1 MEEFILDLFL
11 AGHELHVV
19 HQQKVCLP
27 VFGPEVAATACPNQL
42 NELIDEVIALD
53 VDDFSSRIILPDHVG
68 DGVQQVGLAQ
78 TGIAVD
84 QQGVV
89 VLGGMLRHRHRG
101 GVGQLIAGTYHEG
114 LKREILVGEAI
125 TVFLGRAAL
134 KFQKSRFIQDL
145 HFKLHG
151 EEILKGG
158 FDVFDKQGFDVSF
171 FKVVGTVQIEGIFPD
186 VHRRQFIEPGGDGR
200 LRKILLELLEDVG
213 PHISDRIQIRTPLLL

>member
-1 MEEFILDLFL
+1 
-11 AGHELHVV
+11 
-19 HQQKVCLP
+19 
-27 VFGPEVAATACPNQL
+27 
-42 NELIDEVIALD
+42 
-53 VDDFSSRIILPDHVG
+53 
-68 DGVQQVGLAQ
+68 
-78 TGIAVD
+78 
-84 QQGVV
+84 
-89 VLGGMLRHRHRG
+89 MLRHRHRG

-114 LKREILVGEAI
+114 LKREILVGEAVA
-125 TVFLGRAAL
+125 VFLGRAAL

-151 EEILKGG
+151 KEILKGG
-158 FDVFDKQGFDVSF
+158 FDVFDKQGFNVSF

>member
-27 VFGPEVAATACPNQL
+27 VLGPEVAATACPNQL

-53 VDDFSSRIILPDHVG
+53 VDNFGSRIILPDHVG
-68 DGVQQVGLAQ
+68 DGIQQMSLAQ

-125 TVFLGRAAL
+125 AVFLGRTAL
-134 KFQKSRFIQDL
+134 KFQKSRFVQDL

-200 LRKILLELLEDVG
+200 LREILLELLEDVG